1 LEQAGAL
8 ALAGATRRNV
18 ESAPGAILV
27 GHSLGCLL
35 IADLAWRRPDLRI
48 G

>member
-1 LEQAGAL
+1 MQSDWNRPVRSLWLEQL
-8 ALAGATRRNV
+8 AVAV

-35 IADLAWRRPDLRI
+35 IADLAAS
-48 G
+48 